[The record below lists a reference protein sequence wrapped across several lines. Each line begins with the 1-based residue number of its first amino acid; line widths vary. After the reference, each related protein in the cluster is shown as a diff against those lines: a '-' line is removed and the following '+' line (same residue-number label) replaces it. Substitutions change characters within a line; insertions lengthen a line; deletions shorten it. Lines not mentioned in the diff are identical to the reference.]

1 MSAKSVTADKADATG
16 VGGDA
21 RVTSSSVWA
30 RFDHAVVPYVLVSP
44 FFILFIGFGIFP
56 IVYSGLISFRTFR
69 NEYPTHRSGENIV
82 TFTQDRWIGLE
93 NYAKVLTSGDFWQA
107 MTNTFGIFVL
117 STVPQLI
124 FALIIAS
131 LLNRRLR
138 AQSFFR
144 VGVLLPYVT
153 PIVASSIVFVTFFSE
168 RYGQANWLL
177 GLVTGCE
184 YDLGFCVDHQMGI
197 GDSATTVWGI
207 NWRNTWFSSWL
218 AIAIMVNWKWTG
230 YNALLYLAAMQSIP
244 KDVYEAASL
253 DGATPW
259 RQLWSIT
266 VPMIRPMVIFT
277 VVLSTIGGLQLF
289 AEPVQF
295 DENPASGNGGNRNQ
309 WRTVAQLIWH
319 TGWGPDKD
327 FGYSGAMS
335 WVLFV
340 VVVLIAAFNA
350 WLANRLG
357 GRK

>member
-1 MSAKSVTADKADATG
+1 MSAKSVTAKSAAAAGTG
-16 VGGDA
+16 SDA
-21 RVTSSSVWA
+21 RTPQHSVWA
-30 RFDHAVVPYVLVSP
+30 RFDHAVVPYVLISP

-56 IVYSGLISFRTFR
+56 IVYSGLISFQTYR
-69 NEYPTHRSGENIV
+69 NEYPVHRSGENIV
-82 TFTQDRWIGLE
+82 AFTQDRWVGLS
-93 NYAKVLTSGDFWQA
+93 NYSRVLTSTDFWQS
-107 MTNTFGIFVL
+107 MLNTFGIFVL
-117 STVPQLI
+117 STVPQLL

-138 AQSFFR
+138 AQNFFR

-177 GLVTGCE
+177 GLVTGCGF
-184 YDLGFCVDHQMGI
+184 DLGTCVQHPISI
-197 GDSATTVWGI
+197 GDDAPIVWGI
-207 NWRNTWFSSWL
+207 NWRESWATSWL

-259 RQLWSIT
+259 RQLWAIT

-295 DENPASGNGGNRNQ
+295 DQNPASGNGGNRHQ

-319 TGWGPDKD
+319 TGWGPDRD

-340 VVVLIAAFNA
+340 VVVSIAAFNA